1 MGVCNNQLLFWPD
14 RSTHANVVFT
24 LIQTNKSKY
33 SNKINQTH
41 WALNEVGCS
50 KRAGGYVVW
59 GSAVF
64 VLGRVRASGWGWRMP
79 LTWAGCSVAPEKL
92 LLPER
97 SDSAQLILLATC
109 GAPTESG
116 AGARAPS
123 HPRTRELRASG
134 CIRCTHAALH
144 PIPSKETRIDCIQQ
158 WLCRKGNRFQYFF
171 SQARTI
177 LWPQLLLSFREN
189 FSISRKRNELH

>member
-1 MGVCNNQLLFWPD
+1 MKWGAQKEQGATFL
-14 RSTHANVVFT
+14 
-24 LIQTNKSKY
+24 
-33 SNKINQTH
+33 
-41 WALNEVGCS
+41 
-50 KRAGGYVVW
+50 W

-109 GAPTESG
+109 GAPTKSG

-158 WLCRKGNRFQYFF
+158 WL
-171 SQARTI
+171 
-177 LWPQLLLSFREN
+177 LPQRQ
-189 FSISRKRNELH
+189 SISIFFHKLVQYYDRNFFCLLEKTLAYLEKEMNCISYTSYFDLNVKLLTIGCSRWVHEQPSAEFPMHIVLQVLFICSV